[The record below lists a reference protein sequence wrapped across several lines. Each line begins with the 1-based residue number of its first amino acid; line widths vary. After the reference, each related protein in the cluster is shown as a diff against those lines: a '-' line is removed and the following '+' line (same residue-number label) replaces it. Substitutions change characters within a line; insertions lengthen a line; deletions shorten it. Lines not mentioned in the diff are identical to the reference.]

1 MSLAGQVKL
10 QLQSVPEGGVITS
23 RALHKL
29 SPDSQQVDK
38 AASRLYKTAGLQK
51 LRNGIYYR
59 PYTSTFFGKLPPE
72 EERIVRSIK
81 QQYQAKVAPSGEL
94 AAYKLGLTDN
104 LPDNISYETNKR
116 IGSIQLENLTL
127 FFRKVEGKK
136 LASVNGDLLTVLR
149 ALEFLYKDEERLT
162 VLQEQRI
169 RRLLS
174 RFSRGQLDKAI
185 ALWPVWFQDK
195 VKAFMQGVEKPYIT
209 GLSALNIPH
218 KGKQADW
225 HQMGM
230 LHRNKFQIAGKNYA
244 SAPNLHDTELFDCS
258 AFLRKFNVDVGT
270 TLCATP
276 LRAMKDILFAS
287 IIRKSQYPGFFMLD
301 QFMFDM
307 APREIKQA
315 IDELRP
321 LADEKQ
327 KQLLDTW
334 MHDNE
339 LD

>member
-10 QLQSVPEGGVITS
+10 LLQNVPEGGVITS

-29 SPDSQQVDK
+29 SPDGQQVDK
-38 AASRLYKTAGLQK
+38 AASRLYKTAGLEK

-59 PYTSTFFGKLPPE
+59 PYISTFFGKLPPDE
-72 EERIVRSIK
+72 EHIVRSIK
-81 QQYQAKVAPSGEL
+81 QQYRAKMVPSGEL
-94 AAYKLGLTDN
+94 AAYKLGLTGN

-116 IGSIQLENLTL
+116 IGSVQLDNLTL
-127 FFRKVEGKK
+127 HFRKVEGKK
-136 LASVNGDLLTVLR
+136 LVSVNGDLLTVLR
-149 ALEFLYKDEERLT
+149 ALEFLYKEERCLT
-162 VLQEQRI
+162 VLQEHRI

-174 RFSRGQLDKAI
+174 RFTRGQLDKAI
-185 ALWPVWFQDK
+185 ALWPVWFQGK
-195 VKAFMQGVEKPYIT
+195 IRAFMQEVEKPYIT

-230 LHRNKFQIAGKNYA
+230 LHRNKFHIAGKNYD
-244 SAPNLHDTELFDCS
+244 SAPNLQDTELFDCS
-258 AFLRKFNVDVGT
+258 AFLQKFNVDVGT

-276 LRAMKDILFAS
+276 LRAMKDMLYAS

-307 APREIKQA
+307 APSEIKEG
-315 IDELRP
+315 IDELRT

-334 MHDNE
+334 MQDNE